1 MSNEEN
7 IYARLITGDLTE
19 QEIYDLKASGEWDT
33 LQAILQTSSDWE
45 LPPLDTKKGQEKIYA
60 ILNNDGGKKEAV
72 VKRNYFGFFTAIAA
86 GLALLIGSYFF
97 MMSQE
102 ATLNTTAA
110 ISLEHIFDD
119 QSSVSLNAASEIRFK
134 KYRWTKDRKVYLK
147 GEAYFSVEKGSPF
160 IVKTDLGEV
169 RVLGTK
175 FNVKTHNGQFKV
187 ICYEGKV
194 EVNHLG
200 QKKIL
205 EKNDAAYFDLNGK
218 YSKPEI
224 TNNNAAWLNGSSRF
238 RGEKLSYVLKELER
252 QYGIVAKSNVGDPI
266 FNGAFQHGNLK
277 TAANQITK
285 PLGLKFRISDD
296 EKSILFSK

>member
-19 QEIYDLKASGEWDT
+19 QEIHDLKASGEWDT
-33 LQAILQTSSDWE
+33 LQAILKTSSDFE
-45 LPPLDTKKGQEKIYA
+45 LPPLDKKKGQQKIYA
-60 ILNNDGGKKEAV
+60 KLNSDPKEAT
-72 VKRNYFGFFTAIAA
+72 VKRNYFGLFTAIAA

-97 MMSQE
+97 LMSQE
-102 ATLNTTAA
+102 TSLNTTAA
-110 ISLEHIFDD
+110 ISLEYVFDD
-119 QSSVSLNAASEIRFK
+119 NSTVRLNAASDIRFK
-134 KYRWTKDRKVYLK
+134 KYRWTKDRKVYLS

-160 IVKTDLGEV
+160 IVETDLGEV
-169 RVLGTK
+169 RVLGTE
-175 FNVKTHNGQFKV
+175 FNVKTHNGLFKV

-194 EVNHLG
+194 EVVYKG
-200 QKKIL
+200 QKRIL

-224 TNNNAAWLNGSSRF
+224 TNKAAEWLNGSSRF
-238 RGEKLSYVLKELER
+238 RGEKLSYVLQELER
-252 QYGIVAKSNVGDPI
+252 QYGIEAKSNVGDPV
-266 FNGAFQHGNLK
+266 FTGAFQHGNLK